1 MSDALI
7 TLNNISLSHN
17 GKNVL
22 DDVSFKLHEG
32 EFITLI
38 GPNGAGK
45 SSLIKVLLGVIK
57 QDSGDITYTDNIRL
71 GYTPQTFSANPFIP
85 ISVKDFLTLNQKLD
99 SEFMLKT
106 FELTG
111 IKDLLKSPLKNLSG
125 GELQKV
131 LLTRALLNKP
141 NVLILD
147 EPAQN
152 LDVENDVS
160 VFFTFEKESNF
171 SLTLARISCGTVAS
185 APIKSELIDS
195 RVLTTVSSATRESN
209 PCSGFTSESTVV
221 VNCLLA
227 SVVLDSNERDNS
239 RVVDCIRSISADV
252 EPSW

>member
-7 TLNNISLSHN
+7 TLNNISLSN
-17 GKNVL
+17 SGKNIL
-22 DDVSFKLHEG
+22 DDVSFKLHQG

-45 SSLIKVLLGVIK
+45 SSLIKILLGIIK
-57 QDSGDITYTDNIRL
+57 QDSGEITYKGEIKF
-71 GYTPQTFSANPFIP
+71 GYTPQIFTANPYIP

-99 SEFMLKT
+99 ATFMQQT

-111 IKDLLKSPLKNLSG
+111 INEFLKSPLKNLSG

-152 LDVENDVS
+152 LDVDGQMQLYKLIQDIHQQQNCAVLMVS
-160 VFFTFEKESNF
+160 HDLHRVMKESSQVICLYHHICCEGLPESILKDAKFND
-171 SLTLARISCGTVAS
+171 LYANQIN
-185 APIKSELIDS
+185 ELM
-195 RVLTTVSSATRESN
+195 ATYEHHHN
-209 PCSGFTSESTVV
+209 HHHHEH
-221 VNCLLA
+221 
-227 SVVLDSNERDNS
+227 
-239 RVVDCIRSISADV
+239 
-252 EPSW
+252 

>member
-22 DDVSFKLHEG
+22 DDISFKLHEG

-57 QDSGDITYTDNIRL
+57 QDYGDITYTDNIRL

-111 IKDLLKSPLKNLSG
+111 INDLLKSPLKNLSG

-152 LDVENDVS
+152 LDVDGQMQLYKLIQDIHQQQNCAVLMVS
-160 VFFTFEKESNF
+160 HDLHRVMKES
-171 SLTLARISCGTVAS
+171 TQ
-185 APIKSELIDS
+185 
-195 RVLTTVSSATRESN
+195 VLCLYHHICCEGLPESILKDEKFNDLFADQINDLMATYEHHHN
-209 PCSGFTSESTVV
+209 HHHEH
-221 VNCLLA
+221 
-227 SVVLDSNERDNS
+227 
-239 RVVDCIRSISADV
+239 
-252 EPSW
+252 

>member
-152 LDVENDVS
+152 LDVDGQMQLYKLIQDIHQQQNCAVLMVS
-160 VFFTFEKESNF
+160 HDLHRVMKES
-171 SLTLARISCGTVAS
+171 TQ
-185 APIKSELIDS
+185 
-195 RVLTTVSSATRESN
+195 VLCLYHHICCEGLPESILKDEKFNDFFADQINDLMATYEHHHN
-209 PCSGFTSESTVV
+209 HHHEH
-221 VNCLLA
+221 
-227 SVVLDSNERDNS
+227 
-239 RVVDCIRSISADV
+239 
-252 EPSW
+252 

>member
-1 MSDALI
+1 MPDALI

-22 DDVSFKLHEG
+22 DDVSFKLHKG
-32 EFITLI
+32 EFVTLI

-45 SSLIKVLLGVIK
+45 SSLIKILLGVIK
-57 QDSGDITYTDNIRL
+57 QDSGDITYTDNVRL

-85 ISVKDFLTLNQKLD
+85 ISVKDFLTLNQKID
-99 SEFMLKT
+99 SEFMFKT

-111 IKDLLKSPLKNLSG
+111 IKDLLQSPLKNLSG

-152 LDVENDVS
+152 LDVDGQMQLYKLIQDIHQQQNCAVLMVS
-160 VFFTFEKESNF
+160 HDLHRVMKES
-171 SLTLARISCGTVAS
+171 TQ
-185 APIKSELIDS
+185 
-195 RVLTTVSSATRESN
+195 VLCLYHHICCEGLPESILKDEKFNDLFADQINDLMATYEHHHN
-209 PCSGFTSESTVV
+209 HCHE
-221 VNCLLA
+221 
-227 SVVLDSNERDNS
+227 D
-239 RVVDCIRSISADV
+239 
-252 EPSW
+252 

>member
-22 DDVSFKLHEG
+22 DDVSFKLHKG

-45 SSLIKVLLGVIK
+45 SSLIKILLGVIK
-57 QDSGDITYTDNIRL
+57 QDSGDITFTNNIRL

-111 IKDLLKSPLKNLSG
+111 INDLLKSPLKNLSG

-152 LDVENDVS
+152 LDVDGQMQLYKLIQDIHQQQNCAVLMVS
-160 VFFTFEKESNF
+160 HDLHRVMKESTQVLCLYHHICCEGLPESILKDEKFNDLF
-171 SLTLARISCGTVAS
+171 ADQISD
-185 APIKSELIDS
+185 LM
-195 RVLTTVSSATRESN
+195 ATYEHHHN
-209 PCSGFTSESTVV
+209 HHHEH
-221 VNCLLA
+221 
-227 SVVLDSNERDNS
+227 
-239 RVVDCIRSISADV
+239 
-252 EPSW
+252 

>member
-22 DDVSFKLHEG
+22 DDVSFKLHKG
-32 EFITLI
+32 EFVTLI

-45 SSLIKVLLGVIK
+45 SSLIKILLGVIK
-57 QDSGDITYTDNIRL
+57 QDSGDITYKDKVRDKVRL

-85 ISVKDFLTLNQKLD
+85 ISVKDFLTLNQKID
-99 SEFMLKT
+99 SEFMFKT

-111 IKDLLKSPLKNLSG
+111 IKDLLQSPLKNLSG

-152 LDVENDVS
+152 LDVDGQMQLYKLIQDIHQQQNCAVLMVS
-160 VFFTFEKESNF
+160 HDLHRVMKES
-171 SLTLARISCGTVAS
+171 TQ
-185 APIKSELIDS
+185 
-195 RVLTTVSSATRESN
+195 VLCLYHHICCEGLPESILKDEKFNDLFADQINDLMATYEHHHN
-209 PCSGFTSESTVV
+209 HHHEH
-221 VNCLLA
+221 
-227 SVVLDSNERDNS
+227 
-239 RVVDCIRSISADV
+239 
-252 EPSW
+252 

>member
-1 MSDALI
+1 MTDALI
-7 TLNNISLSHN
+7 TLNNISLNHN

-22 DDVSFKLHEG
+22 DDVSFKLHKG
-32 EFITLI
+32 EFVTLI

-45 SSLIKVLLGVIK
+45 SSLIKILLGVIK
-57 QDSGDITYTDNIRL
+57 QDSGDITYTNNIRL

-99 SEFMLKT
+99 SEFMLQT

-111 IKDLLKSPLKNLSG
+111 IKELLKLPLKNLSG

-152 LDVENDVS
+152 LDIDGQMQLYKLIQDIHQQQNCAVLMVS
-160 VFFTFEKESNF
+160 HDLHRVMKES
-171 SLTLARISCGTVAS
+171 TQ
-185 APIKSELIDS
+185 
-195 RVLTTVSSATRESN
+195 VLCLYHHICCEGLPESILKDEKFNDLFADQINDLMATYEHHHN
-209 PCSGFTSESTVV
+209 HHHEH
-221 VNCLLA
+221 
-227 SVVLDSNERDNS
+227 
-239 RVVDCIRSISADV
+239 
-252 EPSW
+252 

>member
-125 GELQKV
+125 GDLQKV

-152 LDVENDVS
+152 LDVDGQMQLYKLIQDIHQQQNCAVLMVS
-160 VFFTFEKESNF
+160 HDLHRVMKES
-171 SLTLARISCGTVAS
+171 TQ
-185 APIKSELIDS
+185 
-195 RVLTTVSSATRESN
+195 VLCLYHHICCEGLPESILKDEKFNDLFADQINDLMATYEHHHN
-209 PCSGFTSESTVV
+209 HHHEH
-221 VNCLLA
+221 
-227 SVVLDSNERDNS
+227 
-239 RVVDCIRSISADV
+239 
-252 EPSW
+252 

>member
-85 ISVKDFLTLNQKLD
+85 ISVKDFLSLNQKLD

-152 LDVENDVS
+152 LDVDGQMQLYKLIQDIHQQQNCAVLMVS
-160 VFFTFEKESNF
+160 HDLHRVMKES
-171 SLTLARISCGTVAS
+171 TQ
-185 APIKSELIDS
+185 
-195 RVLTTVSSATRESN
+195 VLCLYHHICCEGLPESILKDEKFNDLFADQINDLMATYEHHHN
-209 PCSGFTSESTVV
+209 HHHEH
-221 VNCLLA
+221 
-227 SVVLDSNERDNS
+227 
-239 RVVDCIRSISADV
+239 
-252 EPSW
+252 

>member
-152 LDVENDVS
+152 LDVDGQMQLYKLIQDIHQQQNCAVLMVS
-160 VFFTFEKESNF
+160 HDLHRVMKES
-171 SLTLARISCGTVAS
+171 TQ
-185 APIKSELIDS
+185 
-195 RVLTTVSSATRESN
+195 VLCLYHHICCEGLPESILKDEKFNDLFADQINDLMATYE
-209 PCSGFTSESTVV
+209 
-221 VNCLLA
+221 
-227 SVVLDSNERDNS
+227 
-239 RVVDCIRSISADV
+239 
-252 EPSW
+252 

>member
-1 MSDALI
+1 MPDTLI

-22 DDVSFKLHEG
+22 DDVSFKLHKG
-32 EFITLI
+32 EFVTLI

-45 SSLIKVLLGVIK
+45 SSLIKILLGVIK
-57 QDSGDITYTDNIRL
+57 QDSGDITYTDNVRL

-85 ISVKDFLTLNQKLD
+85 ISVKDFLTLNQKID
-99 SEFMLKT
+99 SEFMFKT

-111 IKDLLKSPLKNLSG
+111 IKDLLQSPLKNLSG

-152 LDVENDVS
+152 LDVDGQMQLYKLIQDIHQQQNCAVLMVS
-160 VFFTFEKESNF
+160 HDLHRVMKES
-171 SLTLARISCGTVAS
+171 TQ
-185 APIKSELIDS
+185 
-195 RVLTTVSSATRESN
+195 VLCLYHHICCEGLPESILKDEKFNDLFADQINDLMATYEHHHN
-209 PCSGFTSESTVV
+209 HHHEH
-221 VNCLLA
+221 
-227 SVVLDSNERDNS
+227 
-239 RVVDCIRSISADV
+239 
-252 EPSW
+252 